1 MVSRPFEWMTR
12 FFFKLAALTQAH
24 NYMLYNFW
32 PKKISYS
39 GEKKSLIPH
48 LCYIVDFKAVRD
60 KV

>member
-39 GEKKSLIPH
+39 GEKNH
-48 LCYIVDFKAVRD
+48 
-60 KV
+60 